1 MYLYNWIFCKV
12 QAHKKNT
19 PLGSAFPA
27 IIFFCDANYLNH
39 MQHLSN
45 RWYKSDLVS
54 QRSSKKICR
63 SFFVSISESLV
74 QTQLEW
80 QENLF
85 LMLFV
90 CFFPFPLFEVVH
102 KVCAPRK
109 AGQQWLF
116 VTLCNGQLCS
126 APGHHWHLQQLE
138 LCQVMLMIVIYS
150 KCGSKFQNFGSR
162 NIYFFM

>member
-1 MYLYNWIFCKV
+1 MIWEICKTFCLMYLYNWIFCKV

-80 QENLF
+80 QESLF

-109 AGQQWLF
+109 AGTT
-116 VTLCNGQLCS
+116 VTLCES
-126 APGHHWHLQQLE
+126 LQWTTLFCTRSP
-138 LCQVMLMIVIYS
+138 LTSSTTGTVSSNAHDCDI
-150 KCGSKFQNFGSR
+150 F
-162 NIYFFM
+162 

>member
-80 QENLF
+80 QESLF

-116 VTLCNGQLCS
+116 VCCCVCVCCLFVCLFSFSIVWRC
-126 APGHHWHLQQLE
+126 LQGACPIEKPL
-138 LCQVMLMIVIYS
+138 LF
-150 KCGSKFQNFGSR
+150 FQFVPT
-162 NIYFFM
+162 